1 MAKASSRQRTV
12 NVRSRIVTM
21 IGPASTASMMMP
33 CFR

>member
-12 NVRSRIVTM
+12 KDRSRIVIM
-21 IGPASTASMMMP
+21 MAPASRARTMMP